1 MALLLISLKVSA
13 DTFFFSSYRF
23 NIVHKTVKLPRYII
37 QDILQFI
44 MSPVRT
50 KIDHQAITTCSVE
63 SEPAGFVVSSEL
75 PLDEMEVEL
84 SRLCES
90 RADLHDESIEK
101 CLFDHLHSGILLS
114 SR

>member
-1 MALLLISLKVSA
+1 M
-13 DTFFFSSYRF
+13 FFSSYRF
-23 NIVHKTVKLPRYII
+23 NIVHKTVKLPRYVI

-44 MSPVRT
+44 MGPVRT
-50 KIDHQAITTCSVE
+50 RIDHQATTPCSVDG
-63 SEPAGFVVSSEL
+63 EPAGFVVSSEL
-75 PLDEMEVEL
+75 PLDEMENEL

-90 RADLHDESIEK
+90 RAELHDESIEK

>member
-1 MALLLISLKVSA
+1 
-13 DTFFFSSYRF
+13 
-23 NIVHKTVKLPRYII
+23 
-37 QDILQFI
+37 

-50 KIDHQAITTCSVE
+50 RIDHQPMTMCSVE
-63 SEPAGFVVSSEL
+63 GEANFVVSSDL
-75 PLDEMEVEL
+75 SLDEMEKEL

>member
-1 MALLLISLKVSA
+1 
-13 DTFFFSSYRF
+13 
-23 NIVHKTVKLPRYII
+23 
-37 QDILQFI
+37 

-50 KIDHQAITTCSVE
+50 RIDHQATTAYSTD
-63 SEPAGFVVSSEL
+63 SEPTGFVVSSEL
-75 PLDEMEVEL
+75 PLNEMEGEL

-90 RADLHDESIEK
+90 HADLHDESIEK

>member
-1 MALLLISLKVSA
+1 
-13 DTFFFSSYRF
+13 
-23 NIVHKTVKLPRYII
+23 
-37 QDILQFI
+37 

-50 KIDHQAITTCSVE
+50 RIDHQSTTACSADN
-63 SEPAGFVVSSEL
+63 EPTGFVVSSEL
-75 PLDEMEVEL
+75 PLDEMEGEL

-90 RADLHDESIEK
+90 HADLHDESIEK